1 MNFFL
6 ILLSF
11 SLHAH
16 GDMVL
21 RAGQIQPLPF
31 AASVLVGSKQIIE
44 IKSGKLIAK
53 KIGETT
59 LSSPKSYEKVFVLS
73 HADYQL
79 WKLLKNHKRLSAHT
93 FLKNG
98 QVQWKGLLTEEDRR
112 LLTVLLQQSEGRI
125 AIEANIPKLERT
137 FLEKQWRIQ
146 LSNFEQKNIQFIW
159 EPYLQIQ
166 ITEEIPK
173 DLLLSKLQGLE
184 PPLLHVKQK
193 FEQQPLVETLVVMA
207 EVNRTEAAQLGIE
220 WPTSAT
226 VELVPKLIGPQSLL
240 ASVQAMEASGHG
252 RVLAKPILT
261 AKSGSEAQFL
271 AGGEFPIRMI
281 GRLTKDVMWKQ
292 HGITLKIKPIVGLNQ
307 QINLQITSEISL
319 LDKANAVDGIP
330 ALKTNRVQSEINVQN
345 GETLALSGLLR
356 EDLGSDRSG
365 LFGLASLPILGPLFR
380 SENFLKS
387 RSELIV
393 FILPRI
399 KNVQTKKTIEEPEV
413 PFDFE

>member
-6 ILLSF
+6 LLIIF
-11 SLHAH
+11 NLHAYA
-16 GDMVL
+16 DMVL
-21 RAGQIQPLPF
+21 KVGQIQPLQLP
-31 AASVLVGSKQIIE
+31 ASVLVGSKQIIE

-73 HADYQL
+73 HADWQL
-79 WKLLKNHKRLSAHT
+79 WKLLKTYKKLNDRC

-98 QVQWKGLLTEEDRR
+98 QIYWRGLLRQDEQR
-112 LLTVLLQQSEGRI
+112 LLAVLLQQSQGHLLL
-125 AIEANIPKLERT
+125 EANIPKLERAL
-137 FLEKQWRIQ
+137 LEKQWRTK
-146 LSNFEQKNIQFIW
+146 LSSFEQKNIQFLW
-159 EPYLQIQ
+159 EPFLQIQ

-173 DLLLSKLQGLE
+173 NLLIDKLQGFE
-184 PPLLHVKQK
+184 PALLQVKQK
-193 FEQQPLVETLVVMA
+193 FEHQPLVETLVVMA

-220 WPTSAT
+220 WPVSAT
-226 VELVPKLIGPQSLL
+226 VELIPKLIGPESLL
-240 ASVQAMEASGHG
+240 ANIHAMESSGQG
-252 RVLAKPILT
+252 KVLAKPILT

-292 HGITLKIKPIVGLNQ
+292 HGITLKIKPTVGLNQ

-330 ALKTNRVQSEINVQN
+330 ALKTNRVQSEINVEN

-399 KNVQTKKTIEEPEV
+399 KNAQTKKTIEEPEV